1 MLPHMDQNETT
12 EARLE
17 ALESLV
23 RRALSGGGA
32 DAPLLGDVTG
42 PESATVLSKIGALAA
57 LGADTFVAVDNA
69 GLVKA
74 AQIQRGT
81 AAIVANGFVNVPAI
95 ITANSR
101 IYITCEDMNPNG
113 GATVE
118 FDTPAAFRVIGS
130 PGSFRIR
137 ACINTGATQVLDT
150 STFNWCVID

>member
-1 MLPHMDQNETT
+1 MDQNETT

-32 DAPLLGDVTG
+32 DVPLLGDVTG
-42 PESATVLSKIGALAA
+42 PETATVLSKIAALA
-57 LGADTFVAVDNA
+57 GSGSRFVTVDNLGVPGA
-69 GLVKA
+69 VL
-74 AQIQRGT
+74 IQRGT

-101 IYITCEDMNPNG
+101 IFVTAEDMNPNG
-113 GATVE
+113 GPTVE
-118 FDTPAAFRVIGS
+118 YDTPAAFRVIGS

-137 ACINTGATQVLDT
+137 ACINTGATQPLDT
-150 STFNWCVID
+150 STFNWMVID